1 MNTGRPDKVYHTLPT
16 NHSKRTV
23 IVATIFVFLFL
34 FIFIVVLFTITIVCN
49 LSYVASNDGCYLLA
63 ACRCFNWFIY
73 CVVCGMANK
82 ILSLSLSLSSC
93 EQYGQRSEFRTPF
106 KSTNCVP
113 IIMHL
118 LHETW
123 PSPTGQQ
130 EAKLFVAK
138 TADRTAPRTA
148 DCLCHN

>member
-1 MNTGRPDKVYHTLPT
+1 MNTGRPDKVYHTLTPT

-73 CVVCGMANK
+73 CVVRGMANK
-82 ILSLSLSLSSC
+82 ILSLSLSLSLS
-93 EQYGQRSEFRTPF
+93 
-106 KSTNCVP
+106 
-113 IIMHL
+113 
-118 LHETW
+118 
-123 PSPTGQQ
+123 PS
-130 EAKLFVAK
+130 L
-138 TADRTAPRTA
+138 
-148 DCLCHN
+148 